1 MTLFFFRPPAAARG
15 TLDANKES
23 IIDVISNERRWE
35 VRWGEEKT
43 FKILRA
49 RIQVKALKVSPLP
62 RQHNLCGF
70 VEMTLFF
77 IRPPAVASVPFDA
90 YKESKID
97 VISNERRWQ
106 LQWSEEKTFIIRRPS
121 IQGKVLKVSP
131 HPLQHNLLVFVE
143 MTLFFI
149 TRRVKRARLSFGSPR
164 KYMIYFNAG
173 SGRYLIIHIQIE
185 PLAQFGQLRVFA
197 GHMLVFF

>member
-77 IRPPAVASVPFDA
+77 IRLPAAASVLLEA
-90 YKESKID
+90 NNESTID
-97 VISNERRWQ
+97 VISNERRWEVR
-106 LQWSEEKTFIIRRPS
+106 WSEEKTFR
-121 IQGKVLKVSP
+121 
-131 HPLQHNLLVFVE
+131 
-143 MTLFFI
+143 
-149 TRRVKRARLSFGSPR
+149 TRRASMQG
-164 KYMIYFNAG
+164 
-173 SGRYLIIHIQIE
+173 
-185 PLAQFGQLRVFA
+185 
-197 GHMLVFF
+197 